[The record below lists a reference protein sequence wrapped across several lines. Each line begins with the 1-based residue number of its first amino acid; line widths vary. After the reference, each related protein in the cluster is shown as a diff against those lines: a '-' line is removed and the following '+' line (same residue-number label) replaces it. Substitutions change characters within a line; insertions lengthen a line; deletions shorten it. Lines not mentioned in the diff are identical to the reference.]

1 MVQPV
6 EIQTKDL
13 PPMWEAVLP
22 KPSNVIV
29 PIADSLLQCGKYFIH
44 RMRWPAGS
52 CNRIQHTIYKTDIF
66 FFQLLLFKCLK
77 MLLSHNLWALVLIT
91 DTTYVHL
98 CFPRPYMSL
107 GSLRDQV
114 IYPDSVEDMA
124 ARGMSDKDLEVILA
138 IVNLNHIVN
147 REGGK
152 TAFIFIYPWKS
163 SSSPHKSKDTQSP
176 DKKKNS
182 TY

>member
-1 MVQPV
+1 
-6 EIQTKDL
+6 
-13 PPMWEAVLP
+13 
-22 KPSNVIV
+22 
-29 PIADSLLQCGKYFIH
+29 
-44 RMRWPAGS
+44 
-52 CNRIQHTIYKTDIF
+52 
-66 FFQLLLFKCLK
+66 
-77 MLLSHNLWALVLIT
+77 
-91 DTTYVHL
+91 
-98 CFPRPYMSL
+98 MSL

-152 TAFIFIYPWKS
+152 TAFIFIYGKS

>member
-1 MVQPV
+1 MFGNYPLCVTSLLYCYIARAATVGAAAVIMITFVIFMLILERDSEINIATLTGESEGNREHRQVMVQPV

-77 MLLSHNLWALVLIT
+77 MLLSHNL
-91 DTTYVHL
+91 
-98 CFPRPYMSL
+98 
-107 GSLRDQV
+107 
-114 IYPDSVEDMA
+114 
-124 ARGMSDKDLEVILA
+124 
-138 IVNLNHIVN
+138 
-147 REGGK
+147 
-152 TAFIFIYPWKS
+152 
-163 SSSPHKSKDTQSP
+163 
-176 DKKKNS
+176 
-182 TY
+182 